1 MKRDVSMDLKKSVM
15 DHKSTSLGIKKHLLS
30 VRKDHGTDNIPR
42 PGLRPDL
49 IWE

>member
-1 MKRDVSMDLKKSVM
+1 MKRDVSMDLKKWVM
-15 DHKSTSLGIKKHLLS
+15 DHESTSLGIGKHSLAA
-30 VRKDHGTDNIPR
+30 RKDHGTDNIPR